1 MFKVVIGAKGTMHG
15 VTFGNEMGL
24 NTWAAFAGTDD
35 SAIVDGDFA
44 MREEELQVVL
54 KAMRSGGINIVAI
67 HQHMTN
73 EQPRYMFLHYWG
85 KGKATEL
92 AASIKKALDAQAG
105 VHKP

>member
-1 MFKVVIGAKGTMHG
+1 MKWITRERPKIDRIACPWLIARFVDDAPDFLYVPSGDVV
-15 VTFGNEMGL
+15 
-24 NTWAAFAGTDD
+24 
-35 SAIVDGDFA
+35 
-44 MREEELQVVL
+44 QVVL

-105 VHKP
+105 VHRP